1 MGDMHST
8 ILNFEAL
15 KEALC
20 DEDGKISER
29 LLAERY
35 IETGGLYS
43 RNRKLYDIDGEVDKE
58 QLKNDIAKIL
68 SVVYKSNINQKV
80 NSP

>member
-20 DEDGKISER
+20 DEDGKISET
-29 LLAERY
+29 AFER
-35 IETGGLYS
+35 
-43 RNRKLYDIDGEVDKE
+43 
-58 QLKNDIAKIL
+58 
-68 SVVYKSNINQKV
+68 
-80 NSP
+80 